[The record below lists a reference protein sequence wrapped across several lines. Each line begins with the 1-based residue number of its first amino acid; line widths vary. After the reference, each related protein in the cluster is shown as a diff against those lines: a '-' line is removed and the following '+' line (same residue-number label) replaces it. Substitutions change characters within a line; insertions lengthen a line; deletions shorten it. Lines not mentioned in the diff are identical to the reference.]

1 MSIHF
6 MVSPDRGRI
15 SLFEH
20 VTRVAQA
27 SSPAG
32 SGTVPVRGPETGGET
47 PPQPA
52 GEDARATVFSATQL
66 ASHRP
71 SHRAKTGMRPR
82 LRSQS
87 IESIAT
93 EPPREAA
100 TASPGADSRGLCQDS
115 CVWLVPSPWL
125 KCAGLGSGGRE

>member
-52 GEDARATVFSATQL
+52 GEDACATVFSATQL

-71 SHRAKTGMRPR
+71 SHRAKTGMRPSRER
-82 LRSQS
+82 LLLCLHLAQLFLRRRHHM
-87 IESIAT
+87 IRVESKFF
-93 EPPREAA
+93 
-100 TASPGADSRGLCQDS
+100 LQ
-115 CVWLVPSPWL
+115 LL
-125 KCAGLGSGGRE
+125 